1 MLWACLLFPELPFE
15 AVFDAGRPAQRCC
28 ALTETTAQKK
38 PRSVGGPAQAAG
50 SLRSGQAARIAFIDP
65 AAQCAGVC
73 IGQPLAAARA
83 RCPQLIAQP
92 RDRAAE
98 SRLLEALA
106 GWAYRFSAQV
116 AIAAPDAVLLEVG
129 ASLRLFGRWPVLQR
143 RLRGELHALG
153 HAHALALAPVA
164 AGARVLAGCRNGL
177 AVQDAAQLVHAL
189 GDLPLQAS
197 GLDQGVIAAL
207 CGMGFRRLRD
217 VFALPRAELTRRIGV
232 DALGH
237 LDRIRGFTVGAQ
249 ALYRPPDRFE
259 RHVEFD
265 AAMENQ
271 QSLLFVLQR
280 LIRELSF
287 FLAARDGGVQRFEI
301 VLDHENR
308 AITRIPIGL
317 LTPQRDAAALLEFAR
332 LRLERATLC
341 APVTALGLV
350 AADLPPLTPLH
361 RDLLETARRENLD
374 WPHLTERLRAR
385 LGDTALRSLAC
396 VADHRPERAWRRDGE
411 VKPMM
416 ERRPRPF
423 WLLPRPIPLRCSER
437 VRILAGPERIEGG
450 WWDGNDLRRDYYIVE
465 TRFGQRAWA
474 FCPAGMT
481 DAWMLHGWF
490 A

>member
-15 AVFDAGRPAQRCC
+15 VVFDGSRPAQRCC
-28 ALTETTAQKK
+28 ALIETAAQKK
-38 PRSVGGPAQAAG
+38 PRNADGPTQATG
-50 SLRSGQAARIAFIDP
+50 SLRSSQAARIAFIDN
-65 AAQCAGVC
+65 AAQRAGVC
-73 IGQPLAAARA
+73 IGQPLAAASA
-83 RCPQLIAQP
+83 RCPQLIARP

-98 SRLLEALA
+98 SRLLDALA
-106 GWAYRFSAQV
+106 AWAYRFSAQV
-116 AIAAPDAVLLEVG
+116 AIAAPDALLLEVG
-129 ASLRLFGRWPVLQR
+129 ASLRLFGRWPALQR
-143 RLRGELHALG
+143 RLRMELHALG

-164 AGARVLAGCRNGL
+164 AGAHVLAGCRNGF
-177 AVQDAAQLVHAL
+177 AVQNVEQLVNAL
-189 GDLPLQAS
+189 GDVPLQTS

-207 CGMGFRRLRD
+207 CGMGFRRLRE

-259 RHVEFD
+259 RRIEFD
-265 AAMENQ
+265 AAMEKQ

-280 LIRELSF
+280 LIRELSI

-301 VLDHENR
+301 ALDHENR
-308 AITRIPIGL
+308 ATTRIAVGL

-350 AADLPPLTPLH
+350 AGDLPPLTPLH
-361 RDLLETARRENLD
+361 RDLLDTTRRENLD

-385 LGDTALRSLAC
+385 LGDTALHSLAC
-396 VADHRPERAWRRDGE
+396 VADHRPERAWRHDGE
-411 VKPMM
+411 AKPVT

-423 WLLPRPIPLRCSER
+423 WLLPRPIPLRSAR

-450 WWDGNDLRRDYYIVE
+450 WWDGNDLRRDYYIIE
-465 TRFGQRAWA
+465 TRFGQRAWV